1 MIFVIKKSDFLYFGV
16 FSFRSE
22 VTVLTTEIT
31 KLFRLHFSPSFNTK
45 SEQNISE
52 LVQCKQRYS
61 QIIFWKALD
70 KKFLCKALDMSPLS
84 IEEKPVF
91 HWIFNFKFISSYA

>member
-31 KLFRLHFSPSFNTK
+31 KLFRLHFSPSFDTK

-61 QIIFWKALD
+61 QIIFESS
-70 KKFLCKALDMSPLS
+70 KKFMKVSVS
-84 IEEKPVF
+84 GVF
-91 HWIFNFKFISSYA
+91 DNILRST

>member
-31 KLFRLHFSPSFNTK
+31 KLFRLHFSPSFDTK

-61 QIIFWKALD
+61 QIIFESFKRFMKVSVSGVFD
-70 KKFLCKALDMSPLS
+70 YPLS
-84 IEEKPVF
+84 
-91 HWIFNFKFISSYA
+91 ST

>member
-31 KLFRLHFSPSFNTK
+31 KLFRLHFSPSFDTK

-61 QIIFWKALD
+61 QIIFESFKRFMKVSISGVFDNILS
-70 KKFLCKALDMSPLS
+70 SP
-84 IEEKPVF
+84 
-91 HWIFNFKFISSYA
+91 